1 MDFIP
6 INHSPMAHR
15 KRSLSPSTPIKQIKR
30 KEELIKSFSS
40 SVNIPIDIKQ
50 PTLPITIPTYLFF
63 DQSIK
68 TEGRYKTKKYFLIF
82 YFFY

>member
-6 INHSPMAHR
+6 INHSPIALR
-15 KRSLSPSTPIKQIKR
+15 KRSLSPSTPIKQTKR

-68 TEGRYKTKKYFLIF
+68 TEGRQKKRNIF
-82 YFFY
+82 SVF

>member
-6 INHSPMAHR
+6 VKHSPMAQQ
-15 KRSLSPSTPIKQIKR
+15 KRSLSPPTPLKQNKR
-30 KEELIKSFSS
+30 KEDLIKSFSS

-63 DQSIK
+63 DQTIK
-68 TEGRYKTKKYFLIF
+68 TESK
-82 YFFY
+82 

>member
-1 MDFIP
+1 MDFLP
-6 INHSPMAHR
+6 IKHSPIGSR
-15 KRSLSPSTPIKQIKR
+15 KRSLSPSTPTKQMKR

-50 PTLPITIPTYLFF
+50 PTLPITIPTYLFH

-68 TEGRYKTKKYFLIF
+68 TEGK
-82 YFFY
+82 